1 MIRRNPEIIFIGKGH
16 EDMRKVSRRILKRL
30 SSVKAVREGRVYYV
44 SDALYRLGPRI
55 LDGIEE
61 LAGYLR

>member
-1 MIRRNPEIIFIGKGH
+1 
-16 EDMRKVSRRILKRL
+16 MRKVSRRILKRL